1 MKIDLNR
8 LGREPLPFEFTISE
22 KELEPEAEIRYPED
36 VRVTGSILQR
46 SAQIEVSGEIEAT
59 PLIDCTRC
67 LQPVEHKLKFPFEA
81 VFVQPEDFAADRERE
96 VQGDDLKVD
105 ILEDD
110 SIDLNQIVREQ
121 LLLEMPTQLLC
132 SEDCKGLCDRCG
144 TNLNNGECRCKED
157 DIDPR
162 WAALKNLK

>member
-22 KELEPEAEIRYPED
+22 NELDPDAGVTYPEV
-36 VRVTGSILQR
+36 VRVKGSVLQR
-46 SAQIEVSGEIEAT
+46 TAQIEVSGEIYAK
-59 PLIDCTRC
+59 PLIECIRC
-67 LQPVEHKLKFPFEA
+67 LEPVEHELKFPFET
-81 VFVQPEDFAADRERE
+81 VFVRPEDFAADKERE

-110 SIDLNQIVREQ
+110 SIDLTQIVREQ
-121 LLLEMPTQLLC
+121 LLLEMPTQVLC

-144 TNLNNGECRCKED
+144 TNLNTGECRCKED